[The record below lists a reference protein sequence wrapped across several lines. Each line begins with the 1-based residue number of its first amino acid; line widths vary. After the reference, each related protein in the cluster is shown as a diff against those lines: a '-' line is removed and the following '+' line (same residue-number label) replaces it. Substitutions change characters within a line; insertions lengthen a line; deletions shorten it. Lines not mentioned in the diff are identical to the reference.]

1 MCLDFVSDS
10 EYWVIQN
17 WKITYLSIRVGLYT
31 DVRYESSIH
40 IYK

>member
-17 WKITYLSIRVGLYT
+17 WKITYLSTRVGE
-31 DVRYESSIH
+31 VIH
-40 IYK
+40 